1 MMWDVIVQLLMEPEI
16 AETEIVE
23 TDVVETEAV
32 AAEAALIDVV
42 VVQFEFALL
51 ICIVPRWGSSG
62 HSPLPSK

>member
-42 VVQFEFALL
+42 VVQFEFALPSGNL
-51 ICIVPRWGSSG
+51 PQCGSSG
-62 HSPLPSK
+62 HSPLPAK